1 MTPPPPDLRMG
12 AHGERMRA
20 YRHTLLSIYAN
31 VKDINISLSI
41 CIGLSWQYLRTI
53 LLHIAKKDI
62 LFVNRSLYFESL

>member
-1 MTPPPPDLRMG
+1 MTPPPDLRMG
-12 AHGERMRA
+12 AHGERIRA
-20 YRHTLLSIYAN
+20 YRHTIYIYAN
-31 VKDINISLSI
+31 VKDISLSI

>member
-1 MTPPPPDLRMG
+1 MTPPPSRS
-12 AHGERMRA
+12 AHWCTGLTDIP
-20 YRHTLLSIYAN
+20 YSIYAN
-31 VKDINISLSI
+31 VKDISVSI